1 MRKSEFKGVH
11 VHVCARTH
19 VCVFTAPQSGQ
30 THTRRFTIREE
41 DKSLGVTPRLTMAK
55 VFDCENVGVSTKL
68 GNKEHQ

>member
-1 MRKSEFKGVH
+1 M
-11 VHVCARTH
+11 HVCARTR

>member
-1 MRKSEFKGVH
+1 M
-11 VHVCARTH
+11 
-19 VCVFTAPQSGQ
+19 CVFTAPQSTQ
-30 THTRRFTIREE
+30 THTRRFTIRKE